1 MIKELIKKCISQQTL
16 TEQEAK
22 AVMLEMMSGTL
33 ADSQIASLLTIMRY
47 RGETIEEITGF
58 AKAMREVAQAFPLQN
73 EGLIDTC
80 GTGGD
85 ELGTFNISTATAIV
99 LASLNVSVAKHGN
112 RSVSSK
118 SGSADVLEHLGIDIE
133 APLEQAA
140 KMLEEQSLCFLY
152 APMYHQSMRHVSKA
166 RKEMGI
172 RTIFN
177 IVGPL
182 TNPANADYQLLGVYD
197 HEVAKKLGNSL
208 IELGTTHSLLVTG
221 ADGLDE
227 CAIHGE
233 TKVVEVR
240 EKTLT
245 TYRFV
250 PEDMGLERG
259 CLSELQVQSPAESA
273 ALIQAIFA
281 GTAPQSARDIVC
293 LNVGAALYA
302 RDLVDSIKSGVN
314 KAKEALDSKR
324 TLTFLTYLQQLDR
337 GIKHA

>member
-1 MIKELIKKCISQQTL
+1 MIKELLKKCISQQTL
-16 TEQEAK
+16 TEAEAK
-22 AVMLEMMSGTL
+22 TVMLKMMSGELT
-33 ADSQIASLLTIMRY
+33 DSQIASLLTIMRY

-58 AKAMREVAQAFPLQN
+58 AKAMREVAQTFPMQTR
-73 EGLIDTC
+73 GLIDTC

-85 ELGTFNISTATAIV
+85 ELGTFNISTATALV
-99 LASLNVSVAKHGN
+99 LASLDVPVAKHGN

-133 APLEQAA
+133 APLEQAT

-182 TNPANADYQLLGVYD
+182 TNPAKADYQLLGVYD
-197 HEVAKKLGNSL
+197 HEVAQKLGKSL

-233 TKVVEVR
+233 TKVVEVNGN
-240 EKTLT
+240 TLE
-245 TYRFV
+245 TYRFE
-250 PEDMGLERG
+250 PEDMGLQRG
-259 CLSELQVQSPAESA
+259 CLSDIQVESPGESA

-281 GTAPQSARDIVC
+281 GTAPQAAIDIVC

-302 RDLVDSIKSGVN
+302 RDNVDSIKSGVLQA
-314 KAKEALDSKR
+314 KAALESKQ
-324 TLTFLTYLQQLDR
+324 TLTYLTYLQQLDR